1 MRDIGGHLEWVPSET
16 RFRAFAA
23 PDLPVREP
31 PSRPSSIG
39 SALRHIRYAIHSA
52 AVRHANPHPRKDHS
66 TENMVRTP
74 SATSHA
80 VALVPSVPAL
90 PVHLFNK
97 SRPDSRFRRL
107 FSSHNCHEQLSLVM
121 CPAGG
126 SITAAGTNTSI
137 TTHARL
143 SRSQSRSAISGPLQN
158 LLV

>member
-1 MRDIGGHLEWVPSET
+1 MRDIGGHLDWVPSET

-52 AVRHANPHPRKDHS
+52 A
-66 TENMVRTP
+66 MVRTP

-97 SRPDSRFRRL
+97 SRPDLRFRRL
-107 FSSHNCHEQLSLVM
+107 FSSHNGREQLSLVM

-158 LLV
+158 PFG